1 MLVNDFIVSGGKLSI
16 PPALP
21 FFRCLI
27 EVVTS
32 VKVIGPTSIPKTCPF
47 SIDGV
52 SVGGGLFRTH

>member
-32 VKVIGPTSIPKTCPF
+32 VQVIGPALIPKTCPF
-47 SIDGV
+47 SIDDG
-52 SVGGGLFRTH
+52 SV